1 MFRKKHSENVV
12 EIIFS
17 FWTWMEPDWL
27 RGMHNWRAL
36 AIFHSWQWGKCL
48 KWWGWESILRTEHI
62 LTELLFIS
70 FKKLL
75 FLNVYLCWSKLSER
89 ITRFAFKWWHN
100 PTFASNC
107 FSLLVYLFL
116 FLPVFFF
123 SFQFSTCPKC
133 PPLKKWSGKSQNICV
148 TKHINY
154 IPTHQHSTLPF
165 FWCQEI
171 SWNCLFFMVRPIR
184 YY

>member
-1 MFRKKHSENVV
+1 MRKEVLYLPQVASCNVYFTGDKGSSKVQVSKCSGKKHSENVV
-12 EIIFS
+12 EIIF

-36 AIFHSWQWGKCL
+36 GIFHSWQWGKCL

-62 LTELLFIS
+62 LTEPLFIS

-116 FLPVFFF
+116 FLPVFSFPF
-123 SFQFSTCPKC
+123 SF
-133 PPLKKWSGKSQNICV
+133 
-148 TKHINY
+148 
-154 IPTHQHSTLPF
+154 LPVL
-165 FWCQEI
+165 
-171 SWNCLFFMVRPIR
+171 NALH
-184 YY
+184 

>member
-1 MFRKKHSENVV
+1 MSWKSIQRMWSRLF
-12 EIIFS
+12 FS

-27 RGMHNWRAL
+27 RGMHNWRTL
-36 AIFHSWQWGKCL
+36 GIFHSWQWGKCL

-89 ITRFAFKWWHN
+89 IPRFAFKWWHN

-107 FSLLVYLFL
+107 FSLLVLL
-116 FLPVFFF
+116 FLPLFSFSSTFFSSCFLFF
-123 SFQFSTCPKC
+123 SFVEKML
-133 PPLKKWSGKSQNICV
+133 PPVL
-148 TKHINY
+148 
-154 IPTHQHSTLPF
+154 LMPF
-165 FWCQEI
+165 FNKKVKLNQ
-171 SWNCLFFMVRPIR
+171 SKYLYNAN
-184 YY
+184 

>member
-1 MFRKKHSENVV
+1 MTNNEKKFCICHKLQVATYISREINRRPKSRCPNVLEKHSENVV

-107 FSLLVYLFL
+107 FSLLVLL
-116 FLPVFFF
+116 FLPVFSSYHFLR
-123 SFQFSTCPKC
+123 K
-133 PPLKKWSGKSQNICV
+133 LIM
-148 TKHINY
+148 
-154 IPTHQHSTLPF
+154 PF
-165 FWCQEI
+165 FNKKSEVEKVKI
-171 SWNCLFFMVRPIR
+171 FV
-184 YY
+184 

>member
-1 MFRKKHSENVV
+1 MSKCSGKKHSENVV

-36 AIFHSWQWGKCL
+36 GIFQWQWGKCL

-62 LTELLFIS
+62 LTEPLFIS

-107 FSLLVYLFL
+107 FSLLVHPFL
-116 FLPVFFF
+116 FLPVFFLFLPVF
-123 SFQFSTCPKC
+123 SSSLFLRKC
-133 PPLKKWSGKSQNICV
+133 FLS
-148 TKHINY
+148 Y
-154 IPTHQHSTLPF
+154 
-165 FWCQEI
+165 
-171 SWNCLFFMVRPIR
+171 
-184 YY
+184 